1 MAKSID
7 ITAKTGVSSAVV
19 SLRQNELICNLRALV
34 AVRFEQAI
42 DLIVLIFG
50 GQVLLDVG
58 TIDRQGI
65 TEGVTVHVL
74 FRHLRNN
81 NNNNSNEVS
90 TTISPAA
97 TSRTLILKN
106 ADLFRPLLDDPA
118 TLREMLQSDPRI
130 KSLIEE
136 NASFRY
142 YLSSDRNLRDI
153 FSTIFNPA
161 KIQELGRKRDI
172 NIMRMEWIPGG
183 YRALGKLNYFLRQAQ
198 EDNVALNY
206 QEIGD
211 STNCDLAAENPQRGR
226 ENKMPLPNPWRP
238 RADLEAGGDGFAN
251 RAERLVIDLKQRC
264 DHMMKS
270 LQLGDLSKTLQ
281 QARALNKLA
290 DNAHRALQIRLDKE
304 WSSVQDCS
312 TAPAPATPI
321 PNATAASQSPQQ
333 SLNIFHFMS
342 SNDSRWEQHFHAELI
357 QLDTLGYTDRQRN
370 ISALLMSF
378 GDVQTAVKLLQKWNP
393 T

>member
-1 MAKSID
+1 MGDKSID
-7 ITAKTGVSSAVV
+7 ITAKTGGSSAVV

-42 DLIVLIFG
+42 DLIVMIFG

-74 FRHLRNN
+74 FRRGIV
-81 NNNNSNEVS
+81 NNNNSNNEGSSIVIPA
-90 TTISPAA
+90 TTTTTA
-97 TSRTLILKN
+97 SRSAIFKK
-106 ADLFRPLLDDPA
+106 ADLFRPLLDDPN

-130 KSLIEE
+130 RTLIEE
-136 NASFRY
+136 NASFRH
-142 YLSSDRNLRDI
+142 YLNSDRNLRDI

-206 QEIGD
+206 QDIDSGHGD
-211 STNCDLAAENPQRGR
+211 HSGENPQRGI
-226 ENKMPLPNPWRP
+226 ENKMPLPNPWQRQ
-238 RADLEAGGDGFAN
+238 RGDLELGDGFAS
-251 RAERLVIDLKQRC
+251 RAERLVLDLKQRC

-290 DNAHRALQIRLDKE
+290 DTAHRALQTRLGKE
-304 WSSVQDCS
+304 WSSPEDCVTNSS
-312 TAPAPATPI
+312 TNSPSI
-321 PNATAASQSPQQ
+321 PTRSTQSQ
-333 SLNIFHFMS
+333 SLNIFNFMS
-342 SNDSRWEQHFHAELI
+342 SNDSRWEQHFQSELL

-378 GDVQTAVKLLQKWNP
+378 GDVQTAVKLLEKWNR
-393 T
+393 

>member
-1 MAKSID
+1 MGDKSID
-7 ITAKTGVSSAVV
+7 ITAKTGGSSAVV

-42 DLIVLIFG
+42 DLIVMIFG

-65 TEGVTVHVL
+65 TEGVT
-74 FRHLRNN
+74 
-81 NNNNSNEVS
+81 
-90 TTISPAA
+90 
-97 TSRTLILKN
+97 N
-106 ADLFRPLLDDPA
+106 ADLFRPLLDDPV

-130 KSLIEE
+130 RTLIEE
-136 NASFRY
+136 NASFRH
-142 YLSSDRNLRDI
+142 YLNSDRNLRDI

-206 QEIGD
+206 QDIDSGNGD
-211 STNCDLAAENPQRGR
+211 HSGENPQRGI
-226 ENKMPLPNPWRP
+226 ENKMPLPNPWQRQ
-238 RADLEAGGDGFAN
+238 RGDLELGDGFAS
-251 RAERLVIDLKQRC
+251 RAERLVLDLKQRC

-290 DNAHRALQIRLDKE
+290 DTAHRALQIRLGKE
-304 WSSVQDCS
+304 WSSPEDCATTSS
-312 TAPAPATPI
+312 TANPATP
-321 PNATAASQSPQQ
+321 PRSTQSQ
-333 SLNIFHFMS
+333 SLNIFNFMS
-342 SNDSRWEQHFHAELI
+342 SNDSRWEQHFQSELL

-378 GDVQTAVKLLQKWNP
+378 GDVQTAVKLLEKWNR
-393 T
+393 